1 MFLRDKKIER
11 LEEQN
16 KVLSTGVL
24 EQLSTKQ
31 QKENIT
37 TTPKAQTLEE
47 ILKSPIK
54 KEDLK
59 KETPASQIRKQ
70 GRGIG

>member
-1 MFLRDKKIER
+1 MFLRDKKIEK

-47 ILKSPIK
+47 ILKSPNVK

-59 KETPASQIRKQ
+59 KETPKRRLDIQK
-70 GRGIG
+70 